1 MRSWAV
7 IALTLLLALPALAC
21 ARQEPPP
28 PSPSPAPAV
37 EAPAPLAAPAESRTA
52 LAEVVPG
59 WPDYPG
65 AVLVVTEEK
74 GPGDGWSH
82 SWKRKVKAN
91 APWQEVRQFYA
102 DRIATDGWQVQKLE
116 EKPGEIEWEL
126 VKGASWANVEIDDKG
141 FGTVEIEVERR
152 DR

>member
-1 MRSWAV
+1 V
-7 IALTLLLALPALAC
+7 
-21 ARQEPPP
+21 
-28 PSPSPAPAV
+28 V
-37 EAPAPLAAPAESRTA
+37 
-52 LAEVVPG
+52 EVVPG

-65 AVLVVTEEK
+65 TALVVSEEK

-102 DRIATDGWQVQKLE
+102 DRIATDGWKVRKVE

-126 VKGASWANVEIDDKG
+126 VKGASWASVELDDKG
-141 FGTVEIEVERR
+141 FGAVEIEVERR